1 MKYCSNCGN
10 PLRPDV
16 KICTNCGAP
25 VNGSSNTSQ
34 STQSQGNAQRQQGYN
49 NANTHQ
55 QYEPQPKKSKKKVI
69 LIILIIAV
77 VLAMLIAIFA
87 ILKHQFSPES
97 QADNIAHA
105 VKKDDAKGL
114 AKQVTSDNHKLSEEE
129 ARAYLNYIKAE
140 DDLTNVANQIKNNT
154 KEIKQGKYKSLSV
167 NANDNNVLNIEKNG
181 KKYLFFD
188 KYNFNIPQQTVSIY
202 PNDSGDITYTFNGE
216 KHHIS
221 VEKEEEKTLGA
232 FPIGDYNLK
241 ASKKMDGKTFNGALD
256 INMSED
262 EATAKESFKQK
273 RFTVTTEGG
282 SMLDDIKIYVNDKN
296 SGDES
301 KTYGPY
307 DPDEEVIVYAQGTLD
322 GQSFKSSSV
331 NVSSASNED
340 DGVSEVTLK
349 FDEDA
354 IDDAYDKKMDEDDDS
369 DSSDSGEVTRSNVID
384 KVESYEGHKL
394 DTDTYTYKE
403 PEKTGDGK
411 WGFSFLDK
419 DGDLAGSYTVDIDD
433 GYVTEYDEDGEEVGS
448 GY

>member
-25 VNGSSNTSQ
+25 VNGSSSTSQ

-154 KEIKQGKYKSLSV
+154 K
-167 NANDNNVLNIEKNG
+167 
-181 KKYLFFD
+181 
-188 KYNFNIPQQTVSIY
+188 YNFNIPQQTVSIY

-256 INMSED
+256 ISMSED
-262 EATAKESFKQK
+262 KATAKESFKQK

-403 PEKTGDGK
+403 PEKTDDGK
-411 WGFSFLDK
+411 WGFSFEDK
-419 DGDLAGSYTVDIDD
+419 DGDLAGSYTVDTDD
-433 GYVTEYDEDGEEVGS
+433 GYVTEYDEDGEKVGS

>member
-1 MKYCSNCGN
+1 
-10 PLRPDV
+10 
-16 KICTNCGAP
+16 
-25 VNGSSNTSQ
+25 
-34 STQSQGNAQRQQGYN
+34 
-49 NANTHQ
+49 
-55 QYEPQPKKSKKKVI
+55 
-69 LIILIIAV
+69 
-77 VLAMLIAIFA
+77 
-87 ILKHQFSPES
+87 
-97 QADNIAHA
+97 
-105 VKKDDAKGL
+105 
-114 AKQVTSDNHKLSEEE
+114 
-129 ARAYLNYIKAE
+129 
-140 DDLTNVANQIKNNT
+140 
-154 KEIKQGKYKSLSV
+154 
-167 NANDNNVLNIEKNG
+167 
-181 KKYLFFD
+181 
-188 KYNFNIPQQTVSIY
+188 
-202 PNDSGDITYTFNGE
+202 
-216 KHHIS
+216 
-221 VEKEEEKTLGA
+221 
-232 FPIGDYNLK
+232 
-241 ASKKMDGKTFNGALD
+241 
-256 INMSED
+256 MSED

-403 PEKTGDGK
+403 PEKTDDGK
-411 WGFSFLDK
+411 WGFSFEDK
-419 DGDLAGSYTVDIDD
+419 DGDLAGSYTVDTDD
-433 GYVTEYDEDGEEVGS
+433 GYVTEYDEDGEKVGS

>member
-34 STQSQGNAQRQQGYN
+34 STQNQGNAQRQQGYN

-241 ASKKMDGKTFNGALD
+241 ASKKIDGKTFNGALD

-262 EATAKESFKQK
+262 KATAKESFKQK

-322 GQSFKSSSV
+322 GQSFK
-331 NVSSASNED
+331 
-340 DGVSEVTLK
+340 
-349 FDEDA
+349 
-354 IDDAYDKKMDEDDDS
+354 
-369 DSSDSGEVTRSNVID
+369 
-384 KVESYEGHKL
+384 
-394 DTDTYTYKE
+394 
-403 PEKTGDGK
+403 
-411 WGFSFLDK
+411 
-419 DGDLAGSYTVDIDD
+419 
-433 GYVTEYDEDGEEVGS
+433 
-448 GY
+448 